1 MDIHTHCVTA
11 ESSTTRKRLLS
22 EDSEACEADKQ
33 ASKKPKIENS
43 VKFPLIHNIEKA
55 PKDCSEYISDSEDE
69 ENRYKPLEGCVIVI
83 LGNFVNINGK
93 ELQERLN
100 KLGACFKGTV
110 NEGTTCLI
118 YGDSAQ
124 GGGSCKT
131 TPKYQAAIK
140 LKKVIMSE
148 KEAVEMLEDLEN
160 QEYDKYIANG
170 EIQPEIRDGSQE
182 PISTTQ
188 PPQPLPVAIPPRTH
202 SKILWAD
209 KYSPKNLREL
219 VGNEKAVE
227 KLTNWLKN
235 YESVLS
241 GEKKPIQGKNGKL
254 DPQYN
259 TQAKAVLLSGPP
271 GIGKTTAARLISKGF
286 SYQPIELN
294 ASDARSRKALLE
306 PMQAINDNKAMS
318 GRRLGHLAKSLII
331 FDEVDGMSSGDKGG
345 TSAMIDIIKKARVP
359 IICICNDRQSPK
371 IRSLA
376 NYCYDIRFQK
386 PNNEAVLNRVLQILL
401 KENIKGNKSAV
412 RKVIEASGNDIRQV
426 LTALELWARTHSELT
441 ESEAQA
447 STDISSKDTHVMV
460 NNFEATSKLLNS
472 SGLNIKDRQD
482 LFFID
487 YELIPLLVHEN
498 YLLGFSDSPSSLSK
512 MAQAADSIALGDVI
526 GCKIRKDAEWSL
538 LQNYG
543 QASSIEPGMLTES
556 SVDYPKFPEYLGK
569 FSTQRKNTRL
579 LSELRI
585 SIKAGM
591 GDDESIMSEFLP
603 CIYRMILTP
612 LQNGDIES
620 ALQSMQDFNI
630 SLEMFKEHLIE
641 LQPPHAK
648 SAFKE
653 IPSNIK
659 SAFTKLYNS
668 FNKSSS
674 KSSKLAI
681 SSPIQQEDSQTSSDE
696 EETGLI

>member
-1 MDIHTHCVTA
+1 MDIHTHSVTA
-11 ESSTTRKRLLS
+11 ESSTTRKRMLS
-22 EDSEACEADKQ
+22 EDSEVSEVDKWD
-33 ASKKPKIENS
+33 SKKPKIDNS
-43 VKFPLIHNIEKA
+43 VKFPLIRNIEKA
-55 PKDCSEYISDSEDE
+55 PKDCSEYMSDSEDE
-69 ENRYKPLEGCVIVI
+69 ENRYKPLEGCVIVVM
-83 LGNFVNINGK
+83 GNFLSINAK
-93 ELQERLN
+93 ELQDRLN
-100 KLGACFKGTV
+100 KLGACLKGAV

-118 YGDSAQ
+118 YGDSQ
-124 GGGSCKT
+124 QDIEKYIN
-131 TPKYQAAIK
+131 TPKYQAAVK
-140 LKKVIMSE
+140 LKKVIMSG

-160 QEYDKYIANG
+160 QEYDKYIASE
-170 EIQPEIRDGSQE
+170 EIQPEIRDCSAE
-182 PISTTQ
+182 HIPTTK
-188 PPQPLPVAIPPRTH
+188 PSQPLPVAIPPKIT
-202 SKILWAD
+202 SKLLWAD

-227 KLTNWLKN
+227 KLTNWLRN

-306 PMQAINDNKAMS
+306 PMQSINDNKAMS

-371 IRSLA
+371 IRNLA

-386 PNNEAVLNRVLQILL
+386 PNNEAVLNRVLQILMR
-401 KENIKGNKSAV
+401 ENIKGSKSAV

-426 LTALELWARTHSELT
+426 LTALELWARTSSELT
-441 ESEAQA
+441 DSEAQA
-447 STDISSKDTHVMV
+447 STDLSSKDTHIMT
-460 NNFEATSKLLNS
+460 NNFEAASKLLNS
-472 SGLNIKDRQD
+472 SGSKLKDRQD

-498 YLLGFSDSPSSLSK
+498 YLLGFSDSPRSLTA

-543 QASSIEPGMLTES
+543 QASSIEPGMLTEY
-556 SVDYPKFPEYLGK
+556 SVEYPKFPEYLGK

-579 LSELRI
+579 LSELRM
-585 SIKAGM
+585 SIKSGM

-603 CIYRMILTP
+603 CIYSMILTP
-612 LQNGDIES
+612 LQIGDIES

-630 SLEMFKEHLIE
+630 SLEMFKEHMIE

-653 IPSNIK
+653 IAPNIK
-659 SAFTKLYNS
+659 SGLTKLYNS
-668 FNKSSS
+668 LNRSSFKSQKFAS
-674 KSSKLAI
+674 
-681 SSPIQQEDSQTSSDE
+681 SSPIQQEDSQSSSDE